1 MLSKIV
7 INQDQESNKQ
17 SGKLRNIQG
26 VVTLRIVGS
35 AWKIDLHKMENRDW
49 SFMLA
54 VLTLRKV
61 DTANR
66 RHFSHPELKHPVA
79 LEIECWW
86 YWK

>member
-1 MLSKIV
+1 M
-7 INQDQESNKQ
+7 NQDQESNKQ

-26 VVTLRIVGS
+26 VVALRIVGS
-35 AWKIDLHKMENRDW
+35 AWKIDLHKMENWNR

-61 DTANR
+61 DTVTR
-66 RHFSHPELKHPVA
+66 WHFSHPDLRHPVA
-79 LEIECWW
+79 MGIECCW